1 MNSKISLIYCT
12 CDRYE
17 SLWTNFFRLWKKYW
31 PTFDAQVI
39 LNTET
44 NSFSFAGLEIK
55 RPIFSKTHLTWSERL
70 YESLETVQT
79 PYVILTLDDFYLK
92 SFVDVDT
99 IELCV
104 KKMDEDSNVGVFTFA
119 PQPGNNN
126 SCDFSDRFEKRAR
139 MAPYRINAQMG
150 LWRVSY
156 LKSIL
161 RMYENPWEFELNGSF
176 RSMFSAVKLYSLKK
190 GVPFVFDYDWGF
202 LIVRGQLNREV
213 AEYFIINE
221 KLEFD
226 ESFTDID
233 MNAYRAL
240 GQNKK
245 GRLLRILKYLYK
257 MILSLFRK

>member
-1 MNSKISLIYCT
+1 MNSKISLVFCT

-17 SLWTNFFRLWKKYW
+17 SLWANFFQLWKKYW
-31 PTFDAQVI
+31 PGFNSQVI

-44 NSFSFAGLEIK
+44 SNFSYAGLGIV
-55 RPIFSKTHLTWSERL
+55 RPMFSKDHLSWSERL
-70 YESLETVQT
+70 YESLEMVQT

-92 SFVDVDT
+92 SDVDVDA
-99 IELCV
+99 IEVCIRQ
-104 KKMDEDSNVGVFTFA
+104 MDTDSSVGLFTFA
-119 PQPGNNN
+119 PQPGNNK

-139 MAPYRINAQMG
+139 MAPYRINAQIG

-190 GVPFVFDYDWGF
+190 GVPLVFDYDWGF

-213 AEYFIINE
+213 AEHFINNE
-221 KLEFD
+221 MIEFD
-226 ESFTDID
+226 DSFTDID
-233 MNAYRAL
+233 MDAYRAL
-240 GQNKK
+240 GRNKK
-245 GRLLRILKYLYK
+245 GRLLRLLKYFYK
-257 MILSLFRK
+257 MVLSLFRK